1 MRRLIALSALVLCA
15 CQPHGPGGKP
25 AASPDD
31 PHKVAAPAMTAAQIG
46 GDIDAHGAEPFWS
59 LKIRGTQATLSR
71 AGAPDLVATVAAPVL
86 GEAQAAWSGR
96 SADGQTIKATVYVS
110 DCSDGV
116 GDKTY
121 PLAAQVE
128 LSQQTQLSGC
138 AARPASAQKGAAAR

>member
-1 MRRLIALSALVLCA
+1 MIALSALVLCA

-31 PHKVAAPAMTAAQIG
+31 PLKAAPPPMTAAQIG
-46 GDIDAHGAEPFWS
+46 GDIDARGTEPFWS
-59 LKIRGTQATLSR
+59 LKIRGTQMTLSR

-86 GEAQAAWSGR
+86 GDAQAAWSGQ

-110 DCSDGV
+110 DCTDGM
-116 GDKTY
+116 GDRTY

-128 LSQQTQLSGC
+128 LTQLTQLSGC
-138 AARPASAQKGAAAR
+138 AARPASAPKGVAAR